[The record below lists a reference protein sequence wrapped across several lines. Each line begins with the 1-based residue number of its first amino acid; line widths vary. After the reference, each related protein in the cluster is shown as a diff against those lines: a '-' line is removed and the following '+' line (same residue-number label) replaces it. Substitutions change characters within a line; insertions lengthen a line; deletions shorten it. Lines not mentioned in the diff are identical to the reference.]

1 MTSRL
6 QCLICLDVL
15 SLNESSAVRCGHI
28 FHLHCIL
35 QWLEKCKTCPV
46 CRKKTTAKD
55 LIRQLFFQM
64 EENKSFNFDNTDL
77 YEMHNELQNALANL
91 EKEKQATAKAKDEI
105 NICLATNL
113 LLKEKMK
120 DLELAS
126 RFNVQQIKHL
136 ESMLTQQLDM
146 EKELEKYKKRLK
158 AAAFY
163 KLLSNMKDE
172 PVLEIDK
179 YINKEGLEIQ
189 KFITLLRRQLK
200 DAMKMVENQKEEL
213 QENRK
218 KISELQKKLNEHK
231 NLNVALKKEL
241 ASTRMDSS
249 QTIMNGALEEVIAFS
264 PKQHLFSP
272 VDLDDRKMFPASLIA
287 SAYGS
292 TSGNTAL
299 MEKVQETTP
308 VRSKLEIPVFRD
320 EAARCEKASKNELRA
335 DIENDMEEVFVPPII
350 RKCATLSRGAL
361 HKTPIVERSHM
372 MRTRESLKKRS
383 SCIEYRRKKEA
394 RCLRYRDLNNETI
407 TIE

>member
-35 QWLEKCKTCPV
+35 QWL
-46 CRKKTTAKD
+46 
-55 LIRQLFFQM
+55 
-64 EENKSFNFDNTDL
+64 
-77 YEMHNELQNALANL
+77 ELQNALANL

-308 VRSKLEIPVFRD
+308 VRSK
-320 EAARCEKASKNELRA
+320 CEKASKNELRA
-335 DIENDMEEVFVPPII
+335 DIENDMEEVLCLPLFENVQH
-350 RKCATLSRGAL
+350 CL
-361 HKTPIVERSHM
+361 VE
-372 MRTRESLKKRS
+372 LYIKRPLWS
-383 SCIEYRRKKEA
+383 VVI
-394 RCLRYRDLNNETI
+394 
-407 TIE
+407 